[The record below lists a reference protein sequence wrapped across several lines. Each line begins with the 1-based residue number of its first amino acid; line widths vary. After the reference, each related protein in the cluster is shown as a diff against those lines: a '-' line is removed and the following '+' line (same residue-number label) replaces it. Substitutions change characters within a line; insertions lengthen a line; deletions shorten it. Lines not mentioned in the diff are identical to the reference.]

1 MLENTQYTT
10 VEIAAVLRLYNEI
23 KQGKKPNYD
32 EKLHTMM
39 RSAIVNNQFYIS
51 GVGENTPYITY
62 RGWHITTR
70 EPYFNTNRREVYNEA
85 ADDDYQLYRAVVE
98 AASVQVADVLR
109 KIIYDG
115 QPIEILVQ
123 CCLIEFGYKLG
134 IIPKR
139 SSEITRTWSIIEV
152 AEELQRNGTFN
163 I

>member
-10 VEIAAVLRLYNEI
+10 AEIAAVLKLYSEI
-23 KQGKKPNYD
+23 KQGKKPDYD

-39 RSAIVNNQFYIS
+39 RSTLVNNQFYINS
-51 GVGENTPYITY
+51 IDNISFIRY
-62 RGWHITTR
+62 RGWYIATR
-70 EPYFNTNRREVYNEA
+70 EPYFNTNRREVYDEVA
-85 ADDDYQLYRAVVE
+85 EEDYQLYRAVID
-98 AASVQVADVLR
+98 AANIQVADILR
-109 KIIYDG
+109 TIIYDG

-123 CCLIEFGYKLG
+123 CCLIELGYKLG

-139 SSEITRTWSIIEV
+139 SSELTRAWSIAEV

>member
-10 VEIAAVLRLYNEI
+10 VEIAAVLRLYSEI

-39 RSAIVNNQFYIS
+39 RSTLVNNQFYVS
-51 GVGENTPYITY
+51 GIENTSYISY
-62 RGWHITTR
+62 RGWNITTR
-70 EPYFNTNRREVYNEA
+70 EPYFNTNRREVYDEA
-85 ADDDYQLYRAVVE
+85 ADDDYQLYRAVYD
-98 AASVQVADVLR
+98 AANIQVADVLR
-109 KIIYDG
+109 KILYDG

-134 IIPKR
+134 ILPKR
-139 SSEITRTWSIIEV
+139 SSEITRRWSLIDV